1 MFTTNMALI
10 SFDPQTKVPLA
21 LTRVSFKWLFVSI
34 LGLATNYI
42 LLILQFREIMK
53 CSQILGFF

>member
-1 MFTTNMALI
+1 MALI
-10 SFDPQTKVPLA
+10 SFDPQTKVALA
-21 LTRVSFKWLFVSI
+21 LTRVSFKGLFVSI